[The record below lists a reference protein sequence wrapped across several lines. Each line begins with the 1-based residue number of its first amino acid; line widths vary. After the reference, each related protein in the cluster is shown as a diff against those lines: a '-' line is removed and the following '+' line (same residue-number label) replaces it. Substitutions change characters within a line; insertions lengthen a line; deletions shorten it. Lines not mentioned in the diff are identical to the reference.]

1 MGALHDLFDEYRD
14 RVAFFIVYIKEAHPE
29 DGWVVTHN
37 REEGIAVSDPSS
49 DQERADVADS
59 CVVRSAIRI
68 PVLVDS
74 MNNTVASAYGG
85 WPDRLYLIGN
95 ACRFA
100 RHEVRVEVS
109 RRGDMTEVTVADD
122 GPGFPQALLPVAF
135 DRFSRGDSARGRRAG
150 GAGLGL
156 AIAAALVEASGGTI
170 SASNDSW
177 SEGALVT
184 VRLPSGG

>member
-1 MGALHDLFDEYRD
+1 LGALHDLFDEYRD

-85 WPDRLYLIGN
+85 WPDRLYLIG
-95 ACRFA
+95 R
-100 RHEVRVEVS
+100 
-109 RRGDMTEVTVADD
+109 D
-122 GPGFPQALLPVAF
+122 GRVAF
-135 DRFSRGDSARGRRAG
+135 QGEMGPFGFLPDRLEA
-150 GAGLGL
+150 
-156 AIAAALVEASGGTI
+156 AIAGELRAIPA
-170 SASNDSW
+170 
-177 SEGALVT
+177 
-184 VRLPSGG
+184 PK

>member
-85 WPDRLYLIGN
+85 WPDRLYLIG
-95 ACRFA
+95 R
-100 RHEVRVEVS
+100 
-109 RRGDMTEVTVADD
+109 D
-122 GPGFPQALLPVAF
+122 GRVAF
-135 DRFSRGDSARGRRAG
+135 QGEMGPFGFLPDRLEA
-150 GAGLGL
+150 
-156 AIAAALVEASGGTI
+156 AIAGELRAIPA
-170 SASNDSW
+170 
-177 SEGALVT
+177 
-184 VRLPSGG
+184 PK